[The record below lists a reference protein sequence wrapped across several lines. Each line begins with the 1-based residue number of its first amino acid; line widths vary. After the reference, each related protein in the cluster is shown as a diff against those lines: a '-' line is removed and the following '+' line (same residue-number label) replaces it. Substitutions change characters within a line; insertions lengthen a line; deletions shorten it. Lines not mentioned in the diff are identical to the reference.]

1 MSRIGRQFE
10 PGDYVAWY
18 MGPVQ
23 YRGHILRVF
32 DRGRELLVTSTSG
45 VKWHLVP
52 DHQQVDLLG
61 PLPTDPIGIE
71 R

>member
-1 MSRIGRQFE
+1 MSTVGRQFE

-23 YRGHILRVF
+23 YRGHVHRIF
-32 DRGRELLVTSTSG
+32 DRGKELLVVSTSG

-52 DHQQVDLLG
+52 EHQQVDLLS
-61 PLPTDPIGIE
+61 PIGAE